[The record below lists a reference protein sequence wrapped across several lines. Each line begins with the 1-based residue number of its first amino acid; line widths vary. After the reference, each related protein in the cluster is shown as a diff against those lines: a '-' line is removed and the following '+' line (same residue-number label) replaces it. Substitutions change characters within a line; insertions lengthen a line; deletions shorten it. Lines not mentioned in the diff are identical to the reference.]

1 VEEVVNVQ
9 HRLVILGEQIQVD
22 PEEQGVEVI
31 KIVEYQD

>member
-9 HRLVILGEQIQVD
+9 HHLLILGEQIQVD
-22 PEEQGVEVI
+22 LEEQEVEVI